1 MTEPL
6 FLKDAYRTEA
16 EATVTGHT
24 QEGGI
29 VLDAS
34 IFYAT
39 GGGKSGDGGR
49 LNALHPSLDS
59 ANVLDHHFVHD
70 YSEECQ
76 LK

>member
-24 QEGGI
+24 PEGGI

-34 IFYAT
+34 V
-39 GGGKSGDGGR
+39 R
-49 LNALHPSLDS
+49 
-59 ANVLDHHFVHD
+59 
-70 YSEECQ
+70 
-76 LK
+76 